1 MLRALYEGKQELF
14 EGLYIRDKWGFSWM
28 NPTLVIYLNQM
39 SLRDVGLEQSLKT
52 ILRNEARRYELLLES
67 GFYVSRTYCETTR
80 QDGS

>member
-14 EGLYIRDKWGFSWM
+14 EGLYIRDQWGFSWM
-28 NPTLVIYLNQM
+28 NPTLVIYLM
-39 SLRDVGLEQSLKT
+39 RDVGLEQSLKT
-52 ILRNEARRYELLLES
+52 ILRNEARRYDLLLES

>member
-28 NPTLVIYLNQM
+28 NPTLVIYLM
-39 SLRDVGLEQSLKT
+39 RDVGLEQSLKT